1 MFKLRDDVTN
11 DTVGCIVTYFL
22 SLMTDW
28 DFIDLENNLLNWQ
41 TSCVWFMTQ
50 FKQDQYMICL
60 VRETGRGVAS
70 ALLKFEDR
78 LLMLCYKAVP
88 TTDVYT

>member
-41 TSCVWFMTQ
+41 TSCVLFMTQ
-50 FKQDQYMICL
+50 FKQDQ
-60 VRETGRGVAS
+60 
-70 ALLKFEDR
+70 
-78 LLMLCYKAVP
+78 
-88 TTDVYT
+88 